1 MICSDLL
8 VNYNIFIVPTMPDPL
23 DPSEAD
29 AVEFFDKQ
37 LHEDGESE
45 ERRIEEERGEKH
57 TEKPWPTWQE
67 LAAFA

>member
-37 LHEDGESE
+37 LHEDGL
-45 ERRIEEERGEKH
+45 RF
-57 TEKPWPTWQE
+57 TWAHAVNSQRK
-67 LAAFA
+67 LDSAVKGL